1 MNDLYLE
8 TAKPNREDE
17 ENGRADIECS
27 GCAAPLNIF
36 DDEVVVVSTAD
47 DPGEPYCDKCAEKV
61 AKAFPGNIH
70 DRREDAEALL
80 RETADTLHEA
90 LAPGALA
97 HSEIATRLSTL
108 AARMVRR

>member
-8 TAKPNREDE
+8 TAKPSHDDD
-17 ENGRADIECS
+17 ENGRADIDCSEC
-27 GCAAPLNIF
+27 GAPLNIF
-36 DDEVVVVSTAD
+36 DDEVIHVSTFD

-61 AKAFPGNIH
+61 AKAYPGNVH

-90 LAPGALA
+90 LAQSVLA
-97 HSEIATRLSTL
+97 HTDIATRLSTL
-108 AARMVRR
+108 ASRMVRR

>member
-8 TAKPNREDE
+8 TAKPSQDNG
-17 ENGRADIECS
+17 ENGRADTECS
-27 GCAAPLNIF
+27 GCSASLNIF
-36 DDEVVVVSTAD
+36 DDEVIVVGTAD
-47 DPGEPYCDKCAEKV
+47 DPGEPYCGTCAEKE
-61 AKAFPGNIH
+61 AKSYPGNVH

-90 LAPGALA
+90 LTQGVV

>member
-8 TAKPNREDE
+8 TAKPDRDD
-17 ENGRADIECS
+17 ENGGGVECS
-27 GCAAPLNIF
+27 ECAAPLNIL
-36 DDEVVVVSTAD
+36 DDGLIVVSTAD
-47 DPGEPYCDKCAEKV
+47 DPGEPYCDKCAERV

-80 RETADTLHEA
+80 RETAPALHEA
-90 LAPGALA
+90 RAQGVLA
-97 HSEIATRLSTL
+97 HSDIATRLSTL

>member
-8 TAKPNREDE
+8 TAKPDGGDHED
-17 ENGRADIECS
+17 GRAAIECS
-27 GCAAPLNIF
+27 ECAVLLNDGVI
-36 DDEVVVVSTAD
+36 VIGTAD
-47 DPGEPYCDKCAEKV
+47 APGELCCDKCADRV

-90 LAPGALA
+90 LAQGVLA
-97 HSEIATRLSTL
+97 HSDIATRLSML
-108 AARMVRR
+108 AARIVRR